1 MADAIVAQARAEYPN
16 EACGIV
22 IGSGVVAEGG
32 EALRYV
38 ACRNEAASPYRYVI
52 DSQEALR
59 LSIEADDAGQ
69 EFWAIVHSHVRSPA
83 VPSPTDLGLAFWPDA
98 LYILVSLAED
108 QAGPGRRAVAPGVAD
123 PGRRPVRGRPGGRLM
138 SAPPA
143 SPAVAR
149 GRVAWLLAGAL
160 ALVGGTL
167 LGWNSAFLE
176 ALATPPALIR
186 AALVAA
192 AVVAGLWLLARALR
206 LLGASR
212 GRGRER

>member
-1 MADAIVAQARAEYPN
+1 MVSQTGEHPGPSTARMPREMADAIVAQARAEYPN

-32 EALRYV
+32 EALRYA

-98 LYILVSLAED
+98 LYILVSLAEEE
-108 QAGPGRRAVAPGVAD
+108 AGPGGEPSLRAWRIREGEAFEVA
-123 PGRRPVRGRPGGRLM
+123 
-138 SAPPA
+138 
-143 SPAVAR
+143 
-149 GRVAWLLAGAL
+149 
-160 ALVGGTL
+160 
-167 LGWNSAFLE
+167 LE
-176 ALATPPALIR
+176 RT
-186 AALVAA
+186 
-192 AVVAGLWLLARALR
+192 
-206 LLGASR
+206 
-212 GRGRER
+212 